1 MIHKKSSSLSSG
13 VPLPVLSS
21 VSSIC
26 AFIDSLQRERVHAKK
41 ESIAIPI
48 AVTVCFALAGVAL
61 GPYYSTSTAIPTS
74 LAYAQPTS
82 INTPTTATGDFEAGE
97 RFTAQKTAVSN
108 AGTLPIH
115 EAHQIV
121 KVLPARDDDK
131 VWVGTVSWAS
141 SKPVE
146 LELWHSYNSSIEA
159 DAEHGQPVTA
169 PIDNGT
175 IAFTLLKTDSGT
187 SLPSGSTN
195 FAGDALSFHTLDGSK
210 FTVAYTVDALA
221 KSLNK

>member
-1 MIHKKSSSLSSG
+1 M
-13 VPLPVLSS
+13 
-21 VSSIC
+21 
-26 AFIDSLQRERVHAKK
+26 
-41 ESIAIPI
+41 
-48 AVTVCFALAGVAL
+48 
-61 GPYYSTSTAIPTS
+61 
-74 LAYAQPTS
+74 
-82 INTPTTATGDFEAGE
+82 
-97 RFTAQKTAVSN
+97 
-108 AGTLPIH
+108 PIH

-121 KVLPARDDDK
+121 KVLPARDDNK
-131 VWVGTVSWAS
+131 VWVGTISWAS

-146 LELWHSYNSSIEA
+146 LELWHSYNSSIA
-159 DAEHGQPVTA
+159 VDAEHGQPVTT
-169 PIDNGT
+169 PVGNGT

>member
-1 MIHKKSSSLSSG
+1 M
-13 VPLPVLSS
+13 V
-21 VSSIC
+21 
-26 AFIDSLQRERVHAKK
+26 SLQREQAYKKK
-41 ESIAIPI
+41 EAIVIAISVI
-48 AVTVCFALAGVAL
+48 VVFASAEVGL
-61 GPYYSTSTAIPTS
+61 GLYYPTSTATATNVVHAHS
-74 LAYAQPTS
+74 NSVNSQPT
-82 INTPTTATGDFEAGE
+82 TTNSSADD

-115 EAHQIV
+115 ETHQIV
-121 KVLPARDDDK
+121 KVLPARDDNK
-131 VWVGTVSWAS
+131 VWVGTISWAS

-146 LELWHSYNSSIEA
+146 LELWHSYNSSIEV

-169 PIDNGT
+169 PVGNGT

-221 KSLNK
+221 KSLNE

>member
-1 MIHKKSSSLSSG
+1 MLRRQTGGI
-13 VPLPVLSS
+13 
-21 VSSIC
+21 SSIVLLP
-26 AFIDSLQRERVHAKK
+26 AAILLSTVSAISAMISLPRQQAYKKK
-41 ESIAIPI
+41 EAVVIAI
-48 AVTVCFALAGVAL
+48 AVTVFASAVVL
-61 GPYYSTSTAIPTS
+61 GLYYPTTTTNEAS
-74 LAYAQPTS
+74 AQPTS
-82 INTPTTATGDFEAGE
+82 VNTPTATDSSSSD

-115 EAHQIV
+115 ETHQIV
-121 KVLPARDDDK
+121 KVLPARDDGK
-131 VWVGTVSWAS
+131 VWVGTITWAS

-146 LELWHSYNSSIEA
+146 LELWHSYNSSIAA

-169 PIDNGT
+169 PVGNGT

-210 FTVAYTVDALA
+210 FTVAYTVDAVA

>member
-1 MIHKKSSSLSSG
+1 MI
-13 VPLPVLSS
+13 
-21 VSSIC
+21 SIK
-26 AFIDSLQRERVHAKK
+26 RELTCNNKGAIV
-41 ESIAIPI
+41 IAI
-48 AVTVCFALAGVAL
+48 AVTTLFVSIEIAL
-61 GPYYSTSTAIPTS
+61 GLHYSTSMVTPTS
-74 LAYAQPTS
+74 DVFAQLTMGNQSPANANTS
-82 INTPTTATGDFEAGE
+82 EDDT
-97 RFTAQKTAVSN
+97 FTAQITAMSN

-115 EAHQIV
+115 ESHQIV
-121 KVLPARDDDK
+121 KVLPARDDNK

-146 LELWHSYNSSIEA
+146 LELWHSYNSSIAA

-169 PIDNGT
+169 PVGNET

-195 FAGDALSFHTLDGSK
+195 FVGDALSFHTLDGSK
-210 FTVAYTVDALA
+210 FTVAYTVDAVA

>member
-1 MIHKKSSSLSSG
+1 MLRRQTGGI
-13 VPLPVLSS
+13 
-21 VSSIC
+21 SSIVLLP
-26 AFIDSLQRERVHAKK
+26 AAILLSTVSAISAMISLPRQQAYKKK
-41 ESIAIPI
+41 EAVVIAI
-48 AVTVCFALAGVAL
+48 AVTVFASAGVVL
-61 GPYYSTSTAIPTS
+61 GLYYPTTTTNEAS
-74 LAYAQPTS
+74 AQPTS
-82 INTPTTATGDFEAGE
+82 VNTPTATDSSSSD

-115 EAHQIV
+115 ETHQIV
-121 KVLPARDDDK
+121 KVLPARDDGK
-131 VWVGTVSWAS
+131 VWVGTITWAS

-146 LELWHSYNSSIEA
+146 LELWHSYNSSIAA

-169 PIDNGT
+169 PVGNGT

-210 FTVAYTVDALA
+210 FTVAYTVDAVA

>member
-1 MIHKKSSSLSSG
+1 
-13 VPLPVLSS
+13 VLLWT
-21 VSSIC
+21 
-26 AFIDSLQRERVHAKK
+26 LQRKQTCKKK
-41 ESIAIPI
+41 ETIVIAV
-48 AVTVCFALAGVAL
+48 AVTVLFATAGVVL
-61 GPYYSTSTAIPTS
+61 GLYYFTSTATPTN
-74 LAYAQPTS
+74 LAYGQSTS
-82 INTPTTATGDFEAGE
+82 GNTPTTTTDDSSADD
-97 RFTAQKTAVSN
+97 RFTAQKTAVSSP
-108 AGTLPIH
+108 GTLPIH

-131 VWVGTVSWAS
+131 VWVGTISWAS

-146 LELWHSYNSSIEA
+146 LELWHSYNSSIVA

-169 PIDNGT
+169 SVGNGT

-210 FTVAYTVDALA
+210 FTVAYTVDAVA
-221 KSLNK
+221 KSLNQ